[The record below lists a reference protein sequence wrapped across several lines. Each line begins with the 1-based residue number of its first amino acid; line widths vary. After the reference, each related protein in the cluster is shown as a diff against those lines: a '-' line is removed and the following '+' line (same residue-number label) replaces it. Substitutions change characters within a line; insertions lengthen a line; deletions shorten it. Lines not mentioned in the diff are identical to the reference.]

1 MNLKGTILVVDDN
14 PTNVKLLSL
23 MVSMMGYETDQALN
37 GMSALEKVKE
47 RKYDCIL
54 LDVMMPEI
62 DGIEACAVIKNSPDL
77 KDIPII
83 MVTAL
88 PEEQIRVRAHAAGAN
103 ALMYKPAN
111 FDKLSQLFDLY
122 LNNSYMLKMGLME
135 KNEAVV

>member
-37 GMSALEKVKE
+37 GVDALEKVKE

-54 LDVMMPEI
+54 LDVMMPEV
-62 DGIEACAVIKNSPDL
+62 DGIEVCAVIKNSPDL

-83 MVTAL
+83 VITAL
-88 PEEQIRVRAHAAGAN
+88 PEEQIRVRAHQAGAN
-103 ALMYKPAN
+103 ALLCKPAN
-111 FDKLSQLFDLY
+111 FSKLSQLFDLY
-122 LNNSYMLKMGLME
+122 LSNSYMLKTGLME
-135 KNEAVV
+135 QNEATV